1 MRLDPDTLELLG
13 WPRICAALA
22 GRARTPQ
29 GARRCRELA
38 PHRDLDRLAAEHE
51 RLRQLAWLL
60 DRDRPPP
67 IEAIEEVEADLQ
79 RATKGGVL
87 DAEALLRVARAMQ
100 VSSRVRAY
108 LMDAGHQAGGA
119 LLELARGSHDLEPAG
134 RDLAGAFEADGRLRD
149 SASAELFAL
158 RRHAAKL
165 ADGLRARLE
174 RMIRTKRVAAALSEP
189 YVTLRSERHVL
200 PVRSDSR
207 GEVAGIVHDT
217 SQSGATLF
225 IEPAAVIDDGNRLK
239 IAQGE
244 VAEEERRILAAFSR
258 EVAEQAGA
266 LRDNVA
272 ALARADRQRA
282 IVELG
287 RALDGQLPE
296 LDGSGFALLAARHP
310 LMALAGEPVVAN
322 DIELAPERRALVIS
336 GPNAGGKTVVLK
348 TLGLCCLM
356 AQAGLP
362 IPAAEGSR
370 LAAFDSLAAVI
381 GDSQDISQGLSTF
394 SAHVARIGAIMDRAG
409 PGSLV
414 LLDELAADTDPRH
427 GAALAAAILEELVEH
442 GATVLATTHYELLKQ
457 LPYDDPAFANAS
469 VGFDVERMEPT
480 FRLHPDLPGRSL
492 TLDIARRLGLAEPL
506 LERAAR
512 RLAGGE
518 QELDRMLASLEAE
531 RSALEALRR
540 EMAAARARA
549 EREVLEQRLAGQA
562 LEQRRRELVDAGRD
576 ALAHDLEAA
585 RARVAEL
592 IEALRDAP
600 DMRRAVAASHELIGL
615 QRELERDVDAAA
627 EREGAGQAPPGRG
640 TGGASAVSPDAGG
653 MDIAPGD
660 RVRVQ
665 PLGKVGR
672 VASLDRAGRM
682 VSVQLGP
689 AHTRVPLERISLV
702 ERAPNK
708 PRHSPARPAPGPGRP
723 APARPAAPAEV
734 RTPRNTLD
742 LRGLRVDESQARLD
756 RFLDELFG
764 AGEPSAFIVHGHG
777 TGALRAAVREYL
789 ADSPYARHFR
799 AGTDSEGGDGVTV
812 VALK

>member
-29 GARRCRELA
+29 GAHQCRELA
-38 PHRDLDRLAAEHE
+38 PQRDLDRLAAEHE

-60 DRDRPPP
+60 DRNRPPP

-87 DAEALLRVARAMQ
+87 DAEALLRVARAMR

-134 RDLAGAFEADGRLRD
+134 RDLAAAFEADGRLRD

-158 RRHAAKL
+158 RRRAAKL

-174 RMIRTKRVAAALSEP
+174 RMIRTKRVADALSEP

-225 IEPAAVIDDGNRLK
+225 VEPAAVIDDGNRLK

-244 VAEEERRILAAFSR
+244 TAEEERRILAAFSR
-258 EVAEQAGA
+258 EVAERAGA

-272 ALARADRQRA
+272 ALARADRQLA

-287 RALDGQLPE
+287 RALDGHLPE

-310 LMALAGEPVVAN
+310 LMALAGEPVVTN
-322 DIELAPERRALVIS
+322 DIELAPERRALVVS

-394 SAHVARIGAIMDRAG
+394 SAHVARIAAIMDRAG
-409 PGSLV
+409 PASLV

-427 GAALAAAILEELVEH
+427 GAALAAAILEELVERD
-442 GATVLATTHYELLKQ
+442 ATVLATTHYELLKQ
-457 LPYDDPAFANAS
+457 LPYDNPAFANAS

-518 QELDRMLASLEAE
+518 QELDRMLESLESE

-549 EREVLEQRLAGQA
+549 EREVLEQRRAGQQ
-562 LEQRRRELVDAGRD
+562 LEQHRQQLLEQGRGEL
-576 ALAHDLEAA
+576 LAEIDSA

-592 IEALRDAP
+592 IESLRTAP
-600 DMRRAVAASHELIGL
+600 DMRRAVAASHELIEL
-615 QRELERDVDAAA
+615 QRTLREQSAPTATETDSAA
-627 EREGAGQAPPGRG
+627 EAAPAPAT
-640 TGGASAVSPDAGG
+640 TGEPR
-653 MDIAPGD
+653 PGD

-665 PLGKVGR
+665 PLDKVGQ
-672 VASLDRAGRM
+672 VVSLDRAGRM
-682 VSVQLGP
+682 VSVRLGP
-689 AHTRVPLERISLV
+689 AHTRVPLERVSLV
-702 ERAPNK
+702 ERAP
-708 PRHSPARPAPGPGRP
+708 ARPEPRPAAQRSVPGGPGPG
-723 APARPAAPAEV
+723 RPAAPAEV

-742 LRGLRVDESQARLD
+742 LRGQRVDEALARVE
-756 RFLDELFG
+756 RFLDDLFG

-777 TGALRAAVREYL
+777 TGALRAAVREHL

-799 AGTDSEGGDGVTV
+799 AGTDTEGGDGVTV